1 MIFCFIM
8 IFASCPWLQGKW
20 SCCSDCS
27 ETPFCFA
34 LEENG
39 SHCPHWGGIFCLR
52 QGLLGFSFQ
61 VDTLVTIGHG
71 FWRLYFTIEKGN
83 CTILLVRAIL
93 FTCNHIGRIL
103 FHTGSV
109 VLYFV
114 ACNEKSKSRP
124 SLILCGVKSSEANIR
139 LCIWNQKWEPI
150 SVSRILVAYN

>member
-27 ETPFCFA
+27 KTPFCFA

-61 VDTLVTIGHG
+61 VDTLVTIGHR
-71 FWRLYFTIEKGN
+71 FWGLYFTIEKGN
-83 CTILLVRAIL
+83 CTTLLVSCNSFRVQPYWKNFVSHRFSCLIFCCL
-93 FTCNHIGRIL
+93 QWEVKFTSFFNTLWSKIFWSQHQTLHLKPKMG
-103 FHTGSV
+103 T
-109 VLYFV
+109 YF
-114 ACNEKSKSRP
+114 C
-124 SLILCGVKSSEANIR
+124 
-139 LCIWNQKWEPI
+139 
-150 SVSRILVAYN
+150 